1 MTDSPPQPQPQ
12 PDPDAEVRPPA
23 VRRSPMPAAQ
33 TPPAV
38 AGPAS
43 PAPGTTAAPQ
53 ISPHLEPAS
62 PDVAAPTPEASLP
75 GAHRGGFTRPP
86 TAPIGITIEQI
97 EFVPVTG
104 AVATPPPQ
112 LRPANFAAT
121 ALGFAIV
128 GLIASLV
135 VGVAFPIGVTAIVL
149 GAMSTRRAFESR
161 TVARW
166 AIVLGVVSVLYS
178 AGWLLWAAYR
188 SGWFA

>member
-1 MTDSPPQPQPQ
+1 MTEPQPQPQPQ
-12 PDPDAEVRPPA
+12 PDPDAEARPPA

-33 TPPAV
+33 AQPV

-43 PAPGTTAAPQ
+43 PAADPTGPPQ
-53 ISPHLEPAS
+53 IRPHLEPAS
-62 PDVAAPTPEASLP
+62 SDVAAPTPEASLP

-104 AVATPPPQ
+104 AVATPPP

-128 GLIASLV
+128 ALIASMV

-149 GAMSTRRAFESR
+149 GALSMRRAFESR
-161 TVARW
+161 AVARW